1 MSPADEEFGDDR
13 LMQLLRDTCHL
24 PVDDLAARVSAQLSA
39 WSAGAPQHDDLT
51 FVVAKIG
58 EPRLTD

>member
-1 MSPADEEFGDDR
+1 
-13 LMQLLRDTCHL
+13 MQLLRDTCHL
-24 PVDDLAARVSAQLSA
+24 PVDDLAATVSAALTA

-58 EPRLTD
+58 AAAPPYGLAAGRSA